1 MAPYNTPQ
9 AIRPL
14 EKTICDFAYSN
25 GYDPISVFN
34 DFLRY
39 VIHGFSPGAP
49 PLMDWKYK
57 RQQNRHFMEMLTG
70 WIRLMQRVESLC
82 REHGGKETSEWM
94 DNHEVCRRLRISPRT
109 LQTLRDNG
117 TLAFTKIG
125 NRTYY
130 RPDDVER
137 VVGNVEDKRKEAR
150 WKGKTI

>member
-1 MAPYNTPQ
+1 ME
-9 AIRPL
+9 IISF
-14 EKTICDFAYSN
+14 EKRTFEEIAAKLDRF
-25 GYDPISVFN
+25 V
-34 DFLRY
+34 
-39 VIHGFSPGAP
+39 
-49 PLMDWKYK
+49 
-57 RQQNRHFMEMLTG
+57 
-70 WIRLMQRVESLC
+70 QRVESLC
-82 REHGGKETSEWM
+82 REHGGKERSEWM

>member
-1 MAPYNTPQ
+1 ME
-9 AIRPL
+9 IISF
-14 EKTICDFAYSN
+14 EKRTFEEIAAKLDRF
-25 GYDPISVFN
+25 V
-34 DFLRY
+34 
-39 VIHGFSPGAP
+39 
-49 PLMDWKYK
+49 
-57 RQQNRHFMEMLTG
+57 
-70 WIRLMQRVESLC
+70 QRVESLC

-94 DNHEVCRRLRISPRT
+94 DNHEVCR
-109 LQTLRDNG
+109 TLRDNG

>member
-1 MAPYNTPQ
+1 MPPNWIASCSEWKVCAVNT
-9 AIRPL
+9 
-14 EKTICDFAYSN
+14 D
-25 GYDPISVFN
+25 
-34 DFLRY
+34 
-39 VIHGFSPGAP
+39 
-49 PLMDWKYK
+49 
-57 RQQNRHFMEMLTG
+57 
-70 WIRLMQRVESLC
+70 
-82 REHGGKETSEWM
+82 GKETSEWM

-137 VVGNVEDKRKEAR
+137 VVGNVEEKRKEAR

>member
-1 MAPYNTPQ
+1 ME
-9 AIRPL
+9 IISF
-14 EKTICDFAYSN
+14 EKRTFEEIAAKLDYF
-25 GYDPISVFN
+25 V
-34 DFLRY
+34 
-39 VIHGFSPGAP
+39 
-49 PLMDWKYK
+49 
-57 RQQNRHFMEMLTG
+57 
-70 WIRLMQRVESLC
+70 QRVESLC
-82 REHGGKETSEWM
+82 REHGGKETCEWM

-137 VVGNVEDKRKEAR
+137 VVGNVDEKRKEAR

>member
-1 MAPYNTPQ
+1 ME
-9 AIRPL
+9 IISF
-14 EKTICDFAYSN
+14 EKRTFEEIAAKLDRF
-25 GYDPISVFN
+25 V
-34 DFLRY
+34 
-39 VIHGFSPGAP
+39 
-49 PLMDWKYK
+49 
-57 RQQNRHFMEMLTG
+57 
-70 WIRLMQRVESLC
+70 QRVESLC
-82 REHGGKETSEWM
+82 REHGGKETSEWMDETSEWM